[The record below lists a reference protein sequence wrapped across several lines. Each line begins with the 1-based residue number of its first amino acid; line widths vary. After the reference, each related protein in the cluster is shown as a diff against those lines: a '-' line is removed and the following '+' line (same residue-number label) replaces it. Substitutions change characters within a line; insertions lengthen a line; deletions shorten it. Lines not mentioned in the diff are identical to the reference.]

1 METCQSKVILT
12 SSKSGLY
19 FTTVKALIHTLGIAK
34 WDDDGLVRKWLLQ
47 NIFGFGLNYRGLIPA
62 VLLFFSFSVPGIGAV
77 QLVPKDFKLD
87 SLGTTE
93 QIVLNQHWKFHPGDD
108 LSWAS
113 PDFDDSGWSAIDP
126 TTDIHYL
133 TDLRAAEIGWFRLYL
148 DVNESLL
155 NIPLAMTIFQKGASE
170 IFLNGNLTH
179 TLGVVSQ
186 DPQKEVIFNPNFTPY
201 SFQFKD
207 HPKQVLAIRYS
218 FTKRNPYMNFLGL
231 WGGNPTL
238 VIQLDHMDHAVQAL
252 LHSKALVTSRLVG
265 KATFLL
271 FLALLHLFFFI
282 TYPTNKTNLYY
293 SLFTISLAL
302 GYFLEHVF
310 RWMPR
315 EGDSFFIVGLLS
327 SLFFSTFIIWGIL
340 AVYSFAKE
348 KLDSLFWFATVS
360 ALLFIPSW
368 KWPYEA
374 ANYYWPYY
382 LTMGPLVAVLVSWR
396 AVQKKIKGAWVIFF
410 GWLGNF
416 VFWALF
422 CLFLSNSLPRFP
434 HDIAI
439 TLDLAI
445 FCAAI
450 SFSVLLAIEY
460 AQTKRSLQTSLLD
473 MEVKRME
480 AQKMQELD
488 KTKSDF
494 FANISHEFRT
504 PLTLISGTVD
514 QLEEDR
520 KTQPLLQEGLR
531 LIKRNTARL
540 LQLVNQLLDLSKL
553 EAGKLRLEKSPGDI
567 IGFSKRLAGTF
578 SSQFE
583 SKGITFIQD
592 LPEDPVYLHFDSD
605 KLEKVLSNLL
615 INAFKFTPTGGQVS
629 FSLAITGKK
638 ESGVELEFKV
648 KDNGI
653 GIPPERLSFIF
664 DRFYQ
669 GEASATRT
677 YEGTG
682 IGLALV
688 RELTELHGGSITVES
703 GSDLG
708 TIFTVVLTLEHVGEE
723 AVAELKKSESDL
735 RPILITQE
743 TQPVGS
749 NSQKQAAFKRGT
761 LPAVMIVE
769 DNLELR
775 HFISQNLQEQYQVL
789 EAENGQEGFKLAT
802 AIMPDLIISDVMIPV
817 MDGVSLSD
825 KVKNDERTSHIPFIL
840 LTARADS
847 ESKISGLET
856 GADAYLTKPF
866 EMKELKVRVHHLIEG
881 RKKLREKFSRALSLQ
896 PSEIAVTFIDENFL
910 NKVLTIL
917 EENLTNTDF
926 DVDTFSREIGM
937 SRTNLHRKLKALT
950 DCSATEFIRV
960 FRLKRAMS
968 LLEQK
973 TGNITEVAYAV
984 GFNSVSYFNKCFKKH
999 FGKAPSG
1006 YISQ

>member
-1 METCQSKVILT
+1 M
-12 SSKSGLY
+12 
-19 FTTVKALIHTLGIAK
+19 
-34 WDDDGLVRKWLLQ
+34 VRKWLHPKTLCV
-47 NIFGFGLNYRGLIPA
+47 ILSYTGRFLA
-62 VLLFFSFSVPGIGAV
+62 VLGCLSLSPPVSIAKEGASRV
-77 QLVPKDFKLD
+77 FKLEPLD
-87 SLGTTE
+87 SE
-93 QIVLNQHWKFHPGDD
+93 QIILNQNWKFQAGDD
-108 LSWAS
+108 PSWAD
-113 PDFDDSGWSAIDP
+113 PNFDDSDWTPIDP

-133 TDLRAAEIGWFRLYL
+133 TDLRDAEIGWFRLRL
-148 DVNESLL
+148 DVDESLL

-170 IFLNGNLTH
+170 IFLNGKLIH

-186 DPQKEVIFNPNFTPY
+186 DPIEEVIFNPNFTPY

-207 HPKQVLAIRYS
+207 HPRQVLAIRYS

-238 VIQLDHMDHAVQAL
+238 VIQLDLMDHAVQAL

-315 EGDSFFIVGLLS
+315 EGDSFFIIGLLS
-327 SLFFSTFIIWGIL
+327 SLFFSIFIIWGIL
-340 AVYSFAKE
+340 AVYSFARE
-348 KLDSLFWFATVS
+348 KLDGLFWFATVS

-416 VFWALF
+416 VFWGLF
-422 CLFLSNSLPRFP
+422 CLFHSDTLPRLP
-434 HDIAI
+434 YDTAI

-504 PLTLISGTVD
+504 PLTLISGTLD
-514 QLEEDR
+514 QFEEERAIHPFLKD
-520 KTQPLLQEGLR
+520 GHR
-531 LIKRNTARL
+531 LIKRNAERL

-553 EAGKLRLEKSPGDI
+553 EAGKLTLEQKPAEI
-567 IGFSKRLAGTF
+567 IGFAKRLAGSF

-583 SKGITFIQD
+583 SKQISFSGTF
-592 LPEDPVYLHFDSD
+592 PEGPLYLNFDPD

-615 INAFKFTPTGGQVS
+615 MNAYKFTPTGGKVLFEVS
-629 FSLAITGKK
+629 LGAETDSAVMLQ
-638 ESGVELEFKV
+638 FKIS
-648 KDNGI
+648 DSGI
-653 GIPPERLSFIF
+653 GIPPEWLPFIF

-669 GEASATRT
+669 GEASATRS

-688 RELTELHGGSITVES
+688 RELTELQGGSIRVDSSPDMGTTFSIEFRLEREVEVPMDEPRKDDQS
-703 GSDLG
+703 THSILQENVQLSAEVQKRVAFSNG
-708 TIFTVVLTLEHVGEE
+708 TM
-723 AVAELKKSESDL
+723 
-735 RPILITQE
+735 PCIL
-743 TQPVGS
+743 
-749 NSQKQAAFKRGT
+749 
-761 LPAVMIVE
+761 IVE
-769 DNLELR
+769 DNADLR
-775 HFISQNLQEQYQVL
+775 HFLGRRLREQYRIV
-789 EAENGQEGFKLAT
+789 EAENGLEGFKIAAT
-802 AIMPDLIISDVMIPV
+802 TVPDLIISDVMMPV
-817 MDGVSLSD
+817 MDGISLSE
-825 KVKNDERTSHIPFIL
+825 KVKNDERTSHIPFVL

-847 ESKISGLET
+847 DSKIGGLDT

-866 EMKELKVRVHHLIEG
+866 DLKELRVRIHHLIEG
-881 RKKLREKFSRALSLQ
+881 RKKLRERFSRSPSMK
-896 PSEIAVTFIDENFL
+896 PSEIAVTSTDEKFL
-910 NKVLTIL
+910 KKAMAIL
-917 EENLTNTDF
+917 EENLARTDF
-926 DVDTFSREIGM
+926 DVGIFSREIGM

-960 FRLKRAMS
+960 VRLQRAMY
-968 LLEQK
+968 LLEHK
-973 TGNITEVAYAV
+973 FGNVTDVAYAV
-984 GFNSVSYFNKCFKKH
+984 GFNSVSYFNKCFKKQY
-999 FGKAPSG
+999 GKTASE
-1006 YISQ
+1006 YMLNCV